1 MTFQDF
7 LEHFYAALGKA
18 ALGPGSIPQELAPL
32 GGPARIKQLIV
43 EAPLFHLDAD
53 ADEAAFLKEVGQDVL
68 EDLQSTFPV
77 PFDNFAVIQE
87 EGSSGH
93 WQFRWLLRLAEHGT
107 WSDANGL
114 FGQRGQ
120 YLLWVYSS
128 AGGAPLSLHSSVR
141 FQYIG
146 GRSIEV
152 LLSPASIDRFARGL
166 GRTTE
171 EAQEALRAIVT
182 GVLLEVGAISH
193 PANYI
198 VERTPALSPREERQL
213 RTGAPRPA
221 KKRSHFI
228 VVDHAELRELNPAT
242 RAFASSHASP
252 VPHARRGHWRR
263 LAENCRISRAQGRN
277 KVFVRP
283 AFVGEREF
291 EAGRMKYRVLLDVPQ
306 SERAV
311 SGTLRAKRKES

>member
-18 ALGPGSIPQELAPL
+18 DLGPGLVPQELAPL
-32 GGPARIKQLIV
+32 GHPSRIKKLIE
-43 EAPLFHLDAD
+43 EAPVFHLDAE
-53 ADEAAFLKEVGQDVL
+53 ADEAAFLREVGQDVL

-87 EGSSGH
+87 DGSSGH
-93 WQFRWLLRLAEHGT
+93 WQLRWILRLAEHGS
-107 WSDANGL
+107 WSDPNGL

-128 AGGAPLSLHSSVR
+128 AGGATLGLQSSVR
-141 FQYIG
+141 FQYVG
-146 GRSIEV
+146 GPSIEV

-166 GRTTE
+166 RRSTA

-193 PANYI
+193 PANYL

-213 RTGAPRPA
+213 RSGAPRPA

-242 RAFASSHASP
+242 RASAGSHTSP

-263 LAENCRISRAQGRN
+263 LAESCRVLRMQGKE

-291 EAGRMKYRVLLDVPQ
+291 EADRMKYRVLLAAPELGQ
-306 SERAV
+306 RS
-311 SGTLRAKRKES
+311 

>member
-18 ALGPGSIPQELAPL
+18 ELGPGLVPQELAPL
-32 GGPARIKQLIV
+32 GGPPQIKKLIE
-43 EAPLFHLDAD
+43 EAPVFHLDAE
-53 ADEAAFLKEVGQDVL
+53 ADEAAFLREVGQDVL

-77 PFDNFAVIQE
+77 PFDNFAVVQE

-93 WQFRWLLRLAEHGT
+93 WQFRWLLRLAERGT
-107 WSDANGL
+107 WTDANGL
-114 FGQRGQ
+114 FGERGQ

-128 AGGAPLSLHSSVR
+128 ASGAPLGFHSSVR
-141 FQYIG
+141 FQYVG
-146 GRSIEV
+146 GRNIEV
-152 LLSPASIDRFARGL
+152 LLSPASTDRFARGL
-166 GRTTE
+166 GRTTG
-171 EAQEALRAIVT
+171 EAQEALRSIVT

-198 VERTPALSPREERQL
+198 VERTPALSPREERQV
-213 RTGAPRPA
+213 RNGSPRPA

-242 RAFASSHASP
+242 RASAGRHASP
-252 VPHARRGHWRR
+252 LPHARRGHWRR
-263 LAENCRISRAQGRN
+263 LAESCRVLRAQGKD

-291 EAGRMKYRVLLDVPQ
+291 GAGRMKYRVLLTAPGSNHVQ
-306 SERAV
+306 
-311 SGTLRAKRKES
+311 